1 MSKYQR
7 IRDLREDKFL
17 TQEDIAHALH
27 ITQRTYS
34 RYETGDSNIPLE
46 ILVDIAEYY
55 NTSIDYLL
63 NRTDIKKPYPA
74 SKRNCL
80 TENYSQQPR
89 CKQRGC

>member
-17 TQEDIAHALH
+17 TQEAIAHTLH

-46 ILVDIAEYY
+46 TLVKIAEYH

-63 NRTDIKKPYPA
+63 NRTDIKKPYPS
-74 SKRNCL
+74 SKKKL
-80 TENYSQQPR
+80 TH
-89 CKQRGC
+89 

>member
-1 MSKYQR
+1 MAKYPR

-17 TQEDIAHALH
+17 TQEALAYALH

-46 ILVDIAEYY
+46 TLVKIADYH

-63 NRTDIKKPYPA
+63 GRTDIKKPYP
-74 SKRNCL
+74 SQKRK
-80 TENYSQQPR
+80 SSH
-89 CKQRGC
+89 

>member
-17 TQEDIAHALH
+17 TQEAIAHALH

-46 ILVDIAEYY
+46 ILVKIAGYH

-63 NRTDIKKPYPA
+63 NRTDIKKPYPS
-74 SKRNCL
+74 SKRKL
-80 TENYSQQPR
+80 PH
-89 CKQRGC
+89 